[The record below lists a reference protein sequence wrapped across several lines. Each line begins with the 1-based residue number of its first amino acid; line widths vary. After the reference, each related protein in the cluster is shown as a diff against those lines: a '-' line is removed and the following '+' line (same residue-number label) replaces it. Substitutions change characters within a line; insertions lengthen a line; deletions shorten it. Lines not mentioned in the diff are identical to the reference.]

1 MTTTPGTPGATD
13 PTPPAQAPRPPRKG
27 SRASRAFQLRRV
39 LSVLAWFRSHPDA
52 TLMTTAERFGVSVP
66 QLREELTQV
75 AYSGL
80 PGLLPGD
87 TVDLTVD
94 GAQVT
99 LNDLQGL
106 GRPLALTGT
115 EAAALELNLEKLA
128 SILADGEREAAD
140 AAASVLRSLVRFR
153 RDGTAI
159 PAGGPGTAEDAEG
172 TAGTGAAGEQP
183 PASTAASSVSSAS
196 SVSAASPTAVALARL
211 REAVTARRWVR
222 FPYLSVSSDS
232 RTVREI
238 IPDTV
243 AVLDGVGYLWGR
255 ADAGQGPAEQ
265 RCFSV
270 ARMDGVEVLDRPAP
284 VACPRTIPA
293 DDPFGFLD
301 VADSWA
307 QLTLTE
313 EAMWMLEYL
322 PVWHVGGTTVEIPDT
337 GQWLDRFLLAY
348 APEITAVA
356 PADIAAR
363 AGRKCAAALAAYGR
377 LA

>member
-1 MTTTPGTPGATD
+1 MTTAPDTPGATG

-106 GRPLALTGT
+106 GRPLSLTGT

-159 PAGGPGTAEDAEG
+159 PAGP
-172 TAGTGAAGEQP
+172 AGTPGAAGEQTP
-183 PASTAASSVSSAS
+183 PASPA
-196 SVSAASPTAVALARL
+196 SAASPTAVALARL

-270 ARMDGVEVLDRPAP
+270 ARMDGVEVLDRAAPA
-284 VACPRTIPA
+284 ACPRTIPA